1 MPPEPDSVGPD
12 GADPDGVEG
21 DGGTD
26 PFEGSLVG
34 AVEVAAGV
42 VAVAAVAGFGASVPA
57 SAGLAAVAGAGFGA
71 ALAGVSGLGGSLAGS
86 IGLPAAGDVASVP
99 DVPVMALFTA
109 LALSLVWAL
118 SSFLVGSVIPPSLN
132 FGTEHSL

>member
-1 MPPEPDSVGPD
+1 MPPESD
-12 GADPDGVEG
+12 GIVADGVGG

-26 PFEGSLVG
+26 PLDGSLVG
-34 AVEVAAGV
+34 VVVGPAAVVAAEDAV
-42 VAVAAVAGFGASVPA
+42 VGLGGSLSA
-57 SAGLAAVAGAGFGA
+57 SAGLAVEAGAGFGA
-71 ALAGVSGLGGSLAGS
+71 ALAGVSGLGDSLTGS
-86 IGLPAAGDVASVP
+86 IGLPAGGDVASVA

-132 FGTEHSL
+132 FGAEHSL